1 MATASRW
8 QHIAD
13 RLGRIG
19 YVMLLVSVAFAL
31 LSSAVVTAWNPDT
44 EPPSAETTECTDPPC
59 FGGGGM
65 PGAADVPTV
74 LPFLGFVLAIVLGV
88 PGAMA
93 GVWSLAHR
101 QWSEGLRRVLVFAG
115 PLVVVIG
122 TEIVPH
128 VVNPCLVAD
137 LTRDQLPRFCGR
149 TESGADIAD
158 RGHALHHAIVGALP
172 MVVGYRWALRRW
184 HTAVLPSEW
193 VSSTSAGQRG
203 AP

>member
-1 MATASRW
+1 MAMVSPW
-8 QHIAD
+8 QHLAD
-13 RLGRIG
+13 RLGRTG
-19 YVMLLVSVAFAL
+19 YVILLVSVAFAL
-31 LSSAVVTAWNPDT
+31 LGGAVAAVWNPDT
-44 EPPSAETTECTDPPC
+44 DPPAEATECTDPPC

-74 LPFLGFVLAIVLGV
+74 LPFLGYVLAMVLGV

-101 QWSEGLRRVLVFAG
+101 QWAEGLRRVLLFAG
-115 PLVVVIG
+115 PLIVVIG

-137 LTRDQLPRFCGR
+137 LAKDQLPRFCGR

-184 HTAVLPSEW
+184 NPAVLP
-193 VSSTSAGQRG
+193 AHANQRG
-203 AP
+203 AR